1 MGGRVLTLFLG
12 VGFLAS
18 CVLWLPKA
26 ASNPLPGQHT
36 GFSPVQPI
44 AYSHKLHAGEL
55 RIACTYCHWA
65 AEKSRHAGIPAAS
78 ICMNCHKSVTATVAA
93 RKAETQ
99 AAEREGRALKPV
111 ASAEIKK
118 IYDHLGL
125 GPDMEPDPAMQPKPI
140 RWKRVYEVA
149 DFVYFDHRPHVGA
162 GVRCQHC
169 HGDVETMDQVK
180 QVGSL
185 SMGWCVS
192 CHREATEHGIKGQA
206 VNARVECTTCHR

>member
-1 MGGRVLTLFLG
+1 MDLEHRV
-12 VGFLAS
+12 
-18 CVLWLPKA
+18 VLI
-26 ASNPLPGQHT
+26 T
-36 GFSPVQPI
+36 GPR
-44 AYSHKLHAGEL
+44 
-55 RIACTYCHWA
+55 RIG
-65 AEKSRHAGIPAAS
+65 AEVAKR
-78 ICMNCHKSVTATVAA
+78 VAA
-93 RKAETQ
+93 RGADVALSYNQSRNEAETA
-99 AAEREGRALKPV
+99 AAEREGGALKPV

-125 GPDMEPDPAMQPKPI
+125 GADMEPDPAIAPQPI

-149 DFVYFDHRPHVGA
+149 DFVYFDHRAHLGA

-169 HGDVETMDQVK
+169 HGDVETMDRVK

-192 CHREATEHGIKGQA
+192 CHREATEHGINGQA

>member
-1 MGGRVLTLFLG
+1 MSGRVLTILLG
-12 VGFLAS
+12 VGFLVS
-18 CVLWLPKA
+18 CVLWLPQA

-55 RIACTYCHWA
+55 GIGCTYCHWA
-65 AEKSRHAGIPAAS
+65 AGKSRHAGIPAAS
-78 ICMNCHKSVTATVAA
+78 ICMNCHKAVTATVAA
-93 RKAETQ
+93 RKAETA

-125 GPDMEPDPAMQPKPI
+125 GADMEPDPAIAPQPI

-149 DFVYFDHRPHVGA
+149 DFVYFDHRAHLGA

-169 HGDVETMDQVK
+169 HGDVETMDRVK

-192 CHREATEHGIKGQA
+192 CHREATEHGINGQA